1 MKTGKSNPEDDGM
14 EMKKIALLILLCP
27 ALIRAFPQKPEIQ
40 VERISVQQGLPD
52 HSINTIMQDNHGFI
66 WIGSNNGIYKYD
78 GYNFTFFR
86 DHPGRPDL
94 PPFKSVYKIQQDK
107 FGFLWIISD
116 AGITVFD
123 PEKEKSV
130 LLYPSSI
137 DSLNVNYYLN
147 PDLLIDREN
156 RIWASSRAGLM
167 KITFRNDSRFCPET
181 DKLNPDTEK
190 NFFCREVVSLC
201 PDKYGPGNIITTL
214 YEDKNGGIWAGCLSG
229 IYFLKKGED
238 KFIRLD
244 EAPNSASGHEMNDV
258 RAITQIDNNSFWI
271 GTRNSLWLIKNIKQA
286 LTDTTPDINLLHFSR
301 KRLKGDQNPMS
312 LLTDRHN
319 NVLLG
324 TNKEIYKINRNPTT
338 DEVTFD
344 LIKSNLSDPED
355 IGYNKEI
362 QDIFEDRTGL
372 LWVAQSYYGISK
384 FNPSQSQFIS
394 YKNLI
399 INNFK
404 SADINP
410 LYKGNDG
417 NLWIGTFGGGLYR
430 IKPGSYSVERYDLTN
445 KVNNII
451 CLREKNDGIFWLGMN
466 TGILEF
472 NAHTGRFTD
481 PLPRSRTGDNLR
493 NAVVWDILK
502 DGSRLFLGTLCG
514 LFVYDIPRQE
524 LTQLSL
530 IKNDSVND
538 NYNAFRSLKK
548 LRNGTILAG
557 TPAQGINKIEI
568 DPVTCEIS
576 LVPVITNRLL
586 VSNGISLARRNTIY
600 EDRKGLLWIIDFS
613 GLHSINMTT
622 MEVRNFKLFD
632 KIDFPEA
639 WSITEDNQDNL
650 WIGTH
655 YGLCRFNINTGAV
668 KVFTKENGLPITI
681 HGFNSVY
688 RDPDGRLYFGGIGGF
703 YDFYPDDLK
712 TNDSTP
718 PVVITNFQIYNRPVK
733 IDTAGIGILSENISY
748 TKEIQLAYNQ
758 NDFSIEFAALD
769 YNQPSKNKYKYRLE
783 GYQTEWTEA
792 DAKDRV
798 ARYTK
803 LEPGTYVFKVR
814 ASNSDDVWNYE
825 GVSLTII
832 IHKPWYGTLV
842 AWVIY
847 LIIIISAIFIF
858 LRWRLWRLHRD
869 KDQLEN
875 IVRTRTHEIE
885 KQKEKILSQR
895 DRLEQQNRKII
906 ENEELKSRFFA
917 NVSHE
922 FRTPLSLIQ
931 SPVEELL
938 DKHRKNM
945 KENRK
950 LKMIMRNV
958 HRISGLVNQLLDIS
972 KIDNSKMKMELF
984 EDDVM
989 KYLKAIAGEFIS
1001 MAEKKSIRYN
1011 THFPQQEL
1019 MTCFD
1024 RDKIEKITVNLL
1036 SNAFK
1041 FTPEGGQVTFNAR
1054 YTKKSDN
1061 ENPVCVEFSV
1071 SDNGIGI
1078 PDESIDKIF
1087 DRFYQVEESLKSDS
1101 VGTGLGLSLT
1111 RDLVKLMH
1119 GEITVQ
1125 SKSKEGSTFT
1135 VKLPLGKEH
1144 LKDGEY
1150 IIMNNAPDI
1159 IHLNTTI
1166 DPAPETTSE
1175 HARVPVKNNF
1185 KAVALIIDDNRDIRT
1200 QLRDNLEPDYN
1211 IYEAVDGI
1219 AGLKI
1224 ANEVIPDIIIT
1235 DLMMPNMDGLEL
1247 CKRIKTTE
1255 LTNHIPIIILTA
1267 KDTPEDK
1274 IEGLQNGADD
1284 YIPKPFSMAELKVRA
1299 ANLVEQRR
1307 KTRERFSREITLDP
1321 AGITITSLDEQF
1333 LGRAIGI
1340 IEKHIH
1346 DDQFSLDKFRREMN
1360 MSRST
1365 LFRKLHAVTGQ
1376 SPTEFIRTIRLKR
1389 AASLLKQ
1396 DFGNITQ
1403 VSFEVG
1409 FRSLS
1414 YFNRSF
1420 KNMYGVTPM
1429 EYSRRQE

>member
-1 MKTGKSNPEDDGM
+1 
-14 EMKKIALLILLCP
+14 MKKIALLILLCP
-27 ALIRAFPQKPEIQ
+27 ALFRVFPQTAEIQ

-86 DHPGRPDL
+86 DHPGRNDL

-107 FGFLWIISD
+107 YGFLWIISD

-123 PEKEKSV
+123 QEKEKSV

-137 DSLNVNYYLN
+137 DSLNVNYNLN
-147 PDLLIDREN
+147 PDLLIDMEN

-167 KITFRNDSRFCPET
+167 KITSRSDNRFDPET
-181 DKLNPDTEK
+181 GQISPDAVK
-190 NFFCREVVSLC
+190 NYFQREVVNLC
-201 PDKYGPGNIITTL
+201 QDKYGPGNIITTL
-214 YEDKNGGIWAGCLSG
+214 YEDKDGGIWAGCLSG
-229 IYFLKKGED
+229 IYYLKKGED

-244 EAPNSASGHEMNDV
+244 KTPNTSSGHELNDV
-258 RAITQIDNNSFWI
+258 RTITQIDNNSFWI

-286 LTDTTPDINLLHFSR
+286 LTDTTPDINLLHFSG
-301 KRLKGDQNPMS
+301 KRLKGDQSPMS

-338 DEVTFD
+338 DEVNFD

-372 LWVAQSYYGISK
+372 IWVAQSYYGISK

-410 LYKGNDG
+410 LYKDNNG

-430 IKPGSYSVERYDLTN
+430 ISRGSYNVDRYDLTN
-445 KVNNII
+445 KANNII
-451 CLREKNDGIFWLGMN
+451 CLREKDDGIFWLGMN

-472 NAHTGRFTD
+472 NSHTGRFTD
-481 PLPRSRTGDNLR
+481 PLPRSRTGNNLR

-502 DGSRLFLGTLCG
+502 DGNRLFLGTLCG
-514 LFVYDIPRQE
+514 LFAYDIPRNK

-538 NYNAFRSLKK
+538 NYNAFRSLIK
-548 LRNGTILAG
+548 LHNGTIMAG
-557 TPAQGINKIEI
+557 TPGQGINKIEI

-576 LVPVITNRLL
+576 LVPVIPNKLL
-586 VSNGISLARRNTIY
+586 VSKGISLARRNTVY

-613 GLHSINMTT
+613 GLHSINMIT

-655 YGLCRFNINTGAV
+655 YGLCRFNIMSGVV

-688 RDPDGRLYFGGIGGF
+688 RDQDGRLYFGGIGGF
-703 YDFYPDDLK
+703 YDFYPDDLT

-718 PVVITNFQIYNRPVK
+718 PVVITDFQIYNRPIK
-733 IDTAGIGILSENISY
+733 INSAGTGILNKNISY

-769 YNQPSKNKYKYRLE
+769 YNQPGKNKYRYRLE
-783 GYQTEWTEA
+783 GYQTEWTET

-803 LEPGTYVFKVR
+803 LEPGTYVFRVR
-814 ASNSDDVWNYE
+814 ASNSDEVWNNT
-825 GVSLTII
+825 GASLTII
-832 IHKPWYGTLV
+832 IHKPWYGTLI
-842 AWVIY
+842 AWIIY
-847 LIIIISAIFIF
+847 LVILISAIFIF
-858 LRWRLWRLHRD
+858 LRWRLWRLQRD
-869 KDQLEN
+869 KEQLEN
-875 IVRTRTHEIE
+875 IVKTRTHEIE
-885 KQKEKILSQR
+885 QQKEKILSQR
-895 DRLEQQNRKII
+895 DILEQQNRKII

-938 DKHRKNM
+938 VNHRKNI

-958 HRISGLVNQLLDIS
+958 HRISDLVNQLLDIS
-972 KIDNSKMKMELF
+972 RIDNSKMKMELF

-989 KYLKAIAGEFIS
+989 KYLRAIAGEFIS

-1011 THFPQQEL
+1011 LHFPQHDIK
-1019 MTCFD
+1019 TYFD

-1041 FTPEGGQVTFNAR
+1041 FTPDGGLITFNAN
-1054 YTKKSDN
+1054 YIEKNDN
-1061 ENPVCVEFSV
+1061 EVPVSFEFSV
-1071 SDNGIGI
+1071 TDNGIGI
-1078 PDESIDKIF
+1078 PDKSIDKIF

-1101 VGTGLGLSLT
+1101 MGTGLGLSLT

-1119 GEITVQ
+1119 GEITVCSESQ
-1125 SKSKEGSTFT
+1125 KGSTFT
-1135 VKLPLGKEH
+1135 VRLPLGTEH
-1144 LKDGEY
+1144 LKEGEY
-1150 IIMNNAPDI
+1150 LIMHDAPEI
-1159 IHLNTTI
+1159 IHLNNTI
-1166 DPAPETTSE
+1166 DPELENAKDNDGDHGKTS
-1175 HARVPVKNNF
+1175 F
-1185 KAVALIIDDNRDIRT
+1185 KPVALIIDDNRDIRT
-1200 QLRDNLEPDYN
+1200 QLRDNLENDYN

-1219 AGLKI
+1219 SGMKI
-1224 ANEVIPDIIIT
+1224 ANEAIPDIIIT
-1235 DLMMPNMDGLEL
+1235 DLMMPKMDGMEL
-1247 CKRIKTTE
+1247 CKKIKTSE
-1255 LTNHIPIIILTA
+1255 LTNHIPVIILTA

-1274 IEGLQNGADD
+1274 IEGLQVGADD
-1284 YIPKPFSMAELKVRA
+1284 YIAKPFSMAELKVRA

-1321 AGITITSLDEQF
+1321 VGITVTSLDEQF
-1333 LGRAIGI
+1333 LERAIGI
-1340 IEKHIH
+1340 IENHIH
-1346 DDQFSLDKFRREMN
+1346 NDRFSLDEFRREMN

-1420 KNMYGVTPM
+1420 KNLYGVSPM
-1429 EYSRRQE
+1429 KYARRSQ